1 MLRIVSCRCGEV
13 VVKSDNGAVK
23 IRNKMMVFRDG
34 TAMAVCK
41 GCGME
46 VPVPVE
52 LKKALMES
60 TQGGN
65 PRLFLRDPK

>member
-1 MLRIVSCRCGEV
+1 MQHILTCRCGEV
-13 VVKSDNGAVK
+13 VIKSANGAVK

-34 TAMAVCK
+34 TAHAVCK
-41 GCGME
+41 GCGLE

-52 LKKALMES
+52 LKKALIEV
-60 TQGGN
+60 QGGN